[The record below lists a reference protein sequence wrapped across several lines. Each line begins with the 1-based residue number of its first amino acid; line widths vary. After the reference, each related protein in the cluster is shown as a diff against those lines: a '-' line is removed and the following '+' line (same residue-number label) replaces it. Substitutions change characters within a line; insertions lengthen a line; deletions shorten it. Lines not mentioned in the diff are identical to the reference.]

1 MVLTGLVNTHPR
13 PVSNS
18 SRKPTWTV
26 RAFTTCRQASRFP
39 RSRTLDRLTATPGTD
54 RFLSNHGLPL
64 CHTSPPQNAAQ
75 PFGRGVA
82 AGVLRPLA
90 LVEGRRFHG
99 IPAKWGCR
107 VRVSS
112 MEIEGTMADSWIGC
126 SSSVK
131 TWCCAEIFRRA
142 TSVDGFSQSPN
153 AVSRSEEICAPYE
166 RPAQVPG
173 ERHESCRPEKCT
185 PVQE

>member
-1 MVLTGLVNTHPR
+1 MDGARIHDLPPSVALPTVSYSGPPDRDSGHGQVLIKPWPSALPHK
-13 PVSNS
+13 S
-18 SRKPTWTV
+18 S
-26 RAFTTCRQASRFP
+26 
-39 RSRTLDRLTATPGTD
+39 
-54 RFLSNHGLPL
+54 
-64 CHTSPPQNAAQ
+64 QNAAQ

-82 AGVLRPLA
+82 EGELRPLA